1 MLARYI
7 GDMDA
12 IYALLIF
19 AAVIAISYLAGRWN
33 TSDVDHYMGFDKLRP
48 ARKRN
53 APNGDK
59 HAKNE

>member
-1 MLARYI
+1 MSNRSLRATLRI
-7 GDMDA
+7 W
-12 IYALLIF
+12 IIF
-19 AAVIAISYLAGRWN
+19 AAVIAISDLAGRWN
-33 TSDVDHYMGFDKLRP
+33 TSDLDHYMGFDKLRP